1 MLRVKCRGCGKIYDY
16 SKDEICPSCGAY
28 NRPPHR
34 GVVDADGTVRFVGEK
49 ACYEEKVCFDEKQC
63 HEEVAQRVRG
73 GKSKTAW
80 ETDDLEL
87 ALRKSMDKLKSFAEK
102 TNRPKKNQTPG
113 QKRAAA
119 VIGIAVAILA
129 LLGQF
134 MENRAERRPEPM
146 PDISIEADTE
156 PAMEVRRYKI
166 GEGFSANGRQYAVTD
181 MAMSGDD
188 ITVIMSGDGL
198 AEDPWNVYLYWHD
211 PDGAEYAIGPDEIES
226 REDQWIY
233 EFDIEDFT
241 DFGCGAD
248 RDGYFVGVYEYPGG
262 DSTILHLVSL

>member
-1 MLRVKCRGCGKIYDY
+1 MLRVKCRSCGKVYDY
-16 SKDEICPSCGAY
+16 RKEEICPACGAF
-28 NRPPHR
+28 NRPPR
-34 GVVDADGTVRFVGEK
+34 REVVDADGTVHIVQ
-49 ACYEEKVCFDEKQC
+49 EKVCFEEKEC
-63 HEEVAQRVRG
+63 HEAAAQQVRESSG
-73 GKSKTAW
+73 KTAW
-80 ETDDLEL
+80 ETDDLEV
-87 ALRKSMDKLKSFAEK
+87 ALHKGIHAAKGWAAKLKTAK
-102 TNRPKKNQTPG
+102 RPSTPR
-113 QKRAAA
+113 QKRLGII
-119 VIGIAVAILA
+119 IGVVTIIIALA
-129 LLGQF
+129 GEF